1 MCYSRSWYEEAERK
15 AREAKAREVGEKRT
29 QAVRDLMS
37 EAEKEAEQA
46 RRREAAA
53 REAAPAK

>member
-15 AREAKAREVGEKRT
+15 AREAKAREADEKRT
-29 QAVRDLMS
+29 QTVRDLMS

-46 RRREAAA
+46 RRREVIA

>member
-1 MCYSRSWYEEAERK
+1 VSEREAGEAT
-15 AREAKAREVGEKRT
+15 AREADEKRA

-37 EAEKEAEQA
+37 EAEQA